1 MAIERILAKFHKKKV
16 GLALGS
22 GAARGMAHIG
32 VLNVL
37 EKNLIPIDLIAG
49 TSAGAGVGALYAA
62 LLNAAYVKDIAL
74 EMSVARWALLL
85 DPAIPGSGVLRGKR
99 IIDLFKKHLGGN
111 INFSDLKM
119 PFACVAADLTT
130 GREVVFREGSVL
142 EALRASISLPAIFTP
157 MKWRGR
163 YLVDGAIVNPVPV
176 SLARRMG
183 AEFII
188 AVNVQHDIPEP
199 TQEIDQVKIKAPTL
213 FQVVMQSIYAAS
225 NCLIK
230 TSLEGADVVIE
241 PRVRHI
247 GYGEFHRAHQT
258 IALGELAAENA
269 LPEIKRK
276 LGM

>member
-1 MAIERILAKFHKKKV
+1 VAIERILAKFHKKKV

-37 EKNLIPIDLIAG
+37 EKKLIPIDLIAG

-74 EMSVARWALLL
+74 EMSLAKWALLL
-85 DPAIPGSGVLRGKR
+85 DPSIPGSGVLRGKR

-111 INFSDLKM
+111 IKFSDLKI
-119 PFACVAADLTT
+119 PFACVAADLTN
-130 GREVVFREGSVL
+130 GHEVVFNEGSVL

-157 MKWRGR
+157 VKWRGR
-163 YLVDGAIVNPVPV
+163 YLVDGAVVNPVPV

-183 AEFII
+183 ADFVI
-188 AVNVQHDIPEP
+188 ALNVMHNIPEP

-213 FQVVMQSIYAAS
+213 FQVMMQSIYAAS

-230 TSLEGADVVIE
+230 ASLEGADAVIE
-241 PRVRHI
+241 PKVKHI
-247 GYGEFHRAHQT
+247 GYGEFHRASQT
-258 IALGELAAENA
+258 IALGEVAAESA
-269 LPEIKRK
+269 LPEIKKK
-276 LGM
+276 LGL